1 MDLCKSSVTKPLVHF
16 SNGNEEVEEGN
27 RQKSIR
33 QLILLRCRLI
43 ISCLCRVVR
52 RRGRVGHFA
61 LPPRVNPPD

>member
-43 ISCLCRVVR
+43 ISCLCRVAR
-52 RRGRVGHFA
+52 AGASWSLGFSAAR
-61 LPPRVNPPD
+61 

>member
-33 QLILLRCRLI
+33 LLILLRCRLI
-43 ISCLCRVVR
+43 ISYLCRVAR
-52 RRGRVGHFA
+52 RQGRVGRLAF
-61 LPPRVNPPD
+61 PSRVNPLD

>member
-43 ISCLCRVVR
+43 ISCLCRVAKR
-52 RRGRVGHFA
+52 QGRVGRLPF
-61 LPPRVNPPD
+61 PPRVNPPD

>member
-43 ISCLCRVVR
+43 ISCLCRVAR
-52 RRGRVGHFA
+52 RRGRVGRLP
-61 LPPRVNPPD
+61 LPPRVNPLD

>member
-43 ISCLCRVVR
+43 ISCLCRVTR
-52 RRGRVGHFA
+52 RRGGAGHFG